1 MIDVADLV
9 KCSYS
14 MEPNLTTTHNCASVV
29 REVLIR
35 LGYDEAAQGFP
46 VLPEAALLLL
56 SRQIETL
63 PWVKIGHSR
72 DSLREPGDIAVT
84 DSPADGHLGVS
95 ILIQSRDQRVITA
108 LPECGV
114 RIMRTRALKN
124 IKSVYRPLR

>member
-1 MIDVADLV
+1 MIDVSDLV

-29 REVLIR
+29 REVLMR
-35 LGYDEAAQGFP
+35 LGYKEAALGFP
-46 VLPEAALLLL
+46 VLPDAAVSLLGRKL
-56 SRQIETL
+56 ETL
-63 PWVKIGHSR
+63 PWAKIGDTV
-72 DSLREPGDIAVT
+72 DSVRHPGDIAVT

-108 LPECGV
+108 LPGCGV

-124 IKSVYRPLR
+124 VKSVYRPLR